1 MASFG
6 STINHKW
13 FLKTMGRSAENNQ
26 GASGHSRIDSLD
38 EKVWIIS
45 GNTGLVERIETLL
58 HPLAE
63 QIVQI
68 APETTD
74 QQEFWINKSSE
85 PTLIVLDIDRDV
97 DQGFRII
104 QRLKRARKDTP
115 VVVLTE
121 DFSRDFGRKII
132 SEGVRYYF
140 SYDFCK
146 DEFLKVAEILLE
158 H

>member
-1 MASFG
+1 M
-6 STINHKW
+6 
-13 FLKTMGRSAENNQ
+13 
-26 GASGHSRIDSLD
+26 
-38 EKVWIIS
+38 
-45 GNTGLVERIETLL
+45 LL

-74 QQEFWINKSSE
+74 QQELWINKA
-85 PTLIVLDIDRDV
+85 PVPRLIVLDIDRDV

-104 QRLKRARKDTP
+104 QRLKRARKDAP

-140 SYDFCK
+140 SYDFCN
-146 DEFLKVAEILLE
+146 DEFLKVAESLLKQ
-158 H
+158 